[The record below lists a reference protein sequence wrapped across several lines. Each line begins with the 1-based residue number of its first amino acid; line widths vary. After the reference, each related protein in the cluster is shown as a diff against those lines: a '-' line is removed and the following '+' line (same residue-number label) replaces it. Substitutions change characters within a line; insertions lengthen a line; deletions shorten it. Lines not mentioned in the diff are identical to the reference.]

1 MKKMG
6 KIWEVLIKSMKL
18 NINLENVKIN
28 KFINI
33 NNI

>member
-18 NINLENVKIN
+18 NINLENAKIN